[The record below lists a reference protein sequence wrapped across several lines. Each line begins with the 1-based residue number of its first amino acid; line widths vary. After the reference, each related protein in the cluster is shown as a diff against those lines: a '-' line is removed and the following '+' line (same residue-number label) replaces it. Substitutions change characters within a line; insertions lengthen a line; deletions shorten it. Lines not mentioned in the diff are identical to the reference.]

1 MSAEREQYDGI
12 VHGWMSATNALRGE
26 TALIHPDDVT
36 DRPTEAWG
44 VIRALV
50 AAGFRVVI
58 GRKKAA
64 PQTGEGNGEVSVG

>member
-36 DRPTEAWG
+36 DRPNEAWG

-50 AAGFRVVI
+50 AARYRVVI

-64 PQTGEGNGEVSVG
+64 PAPETGEVTA